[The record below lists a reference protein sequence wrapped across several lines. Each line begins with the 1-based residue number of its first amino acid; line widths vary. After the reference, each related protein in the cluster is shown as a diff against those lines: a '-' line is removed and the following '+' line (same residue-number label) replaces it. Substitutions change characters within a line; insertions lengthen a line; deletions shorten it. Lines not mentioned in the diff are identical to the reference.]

1 MTNTAKVKKMLF
13 DIRKTERMIRIALRN
28 ILALRNY
35 IAQRLSIQFQVD
47 MAQGQRA
54 FWHMTQM
61 KLFILDGIHDLFQL
75 YVIVKDR
82 YVDYLRTEVNNISY
96 YDWSSV
102 LKICHDLDFIDEMND
117 ILVELELDSDLWTS
131 GALH

>member
-1 MTNTAKVKKMLF
+1 MLF
-13 DIRKTERMIRIALRN
+13 DIRKTERMIRISLRN

-47 MAQGQRA
+47 MAQGQWA

-61 KLFILDGIHDLFQL
+61 KLLILDGIHDLFQL
-75 YVIVKDR
+75 YVIEKDR

-102 LKICHDLDFIDEMND
+102 LKICDDLDFIDEMND
-117 ILVELELDSDLWTS
+117 ILVELELDLDLWTS
-131 GALH
+131 WALH

>member
-1 MTNTAKVKKMLF
+1 
-13 DIRKTERMIRIALRN
+13 
-28 ILALRNY
+28 
-35 IAQRLSIQFQVD
+35 
-47 MAQGQRA
+47 
-54 FWHMTQM
+54 MTQM

-75 YVIVKDR
+75 YVIEKDR

-102 LKICHDLDFIDEMND
+102 LKICDDLDFIDEMND

-131 GALH
+131 RALH